1 MEGSRPARPLR
12 LLFVCTANQ
21 CRSPLG
27 EVIARGEL
35 AVRGVDALIGSAGT
49 HAVDGAPATDQTQMV
64 AKEYRADLSG
74 HLSRPVTREL
84 VSAAD
89 LVLCMEPAHVIDIVG
104 LHGGDLRSTYT
115 LPELALDLALVDGH
129 DGVSGEPW
137 GGWLA
142 RVSPGRDAAVALG
155 APSIADPIG
164 RSNRR
169 YRSAGKAIADS
180 IEVIADHL
188 AARSSL
194 S

>member
-104 LHGGDLRSTYT
+104 LHVGSEPDLHLQLPQLT
-115 LPELALDLALVDGH
+115 LVPLDQVD
-129 DGVSGEPW
+129 D
-137 GGWLA
+137 
-142 RVSPGRDAAVALG
+142 LG
-155 APSIADPIG
+155 A
-164 RSNRR
+164 
-169 YRSAGKAIADS
+169 
-180 IEVIADHL
+180 
-188 AARSSL
+188 ARLHARQSEGTA
-194 S
+194 